1 MSGKKIS
8 MNLTEHLKDK
18 KLLSYLYLDL
28 TIDELIDKMNSIV
41 LTPSN
46 NEDLVPFF
54 AKVRGYLAAEDQ
66 YGENWL
72 IKDIS
77 DEEVHLHKVQ
87 EIAYYIDI
95 LLKTLAAP
103 TIVVKIG
110 DTTYRATK
118 IIEHAMQAGSYNY
131 LEGSLRIMIANDL
144 INRWLFFDED
154 RNPNNYLIYHDTDNT
169 TLPIVIDYNK
179 ADLETDTM
187 KIAGDPNK
195 FGWFREEKTRFLTL
209 LKPENF
215 EKMCIEDFEE
225 RLTCLM
231 SIKKEDIVSICKKV
245 FTNEKINDVDETSKL
260 VTDNIMFRA
269 DYLNTYFRKWFKK
282 KDLKVEKE
290 IDDRY
295 AGLGKSFMDYYKDD
309 S

>member
-1 MSGKKIS
+1 

-18 KLLSYLYLDL
+18 ELRSYLYLDL
-28 TIDELIDKMNSIV
+28 TMDELIDKMNTIK
-41 LTPSN
+41 LTPSE

-54 AKVRGYLAAEDQ
+54 AKVRGYLAAVDQ
-66 YGENWL
+66 YGDNWL
-72 IKDIS
+72 IKDITE
-77 DEEVHLHKVQ
+77 DEVHLHKVQ
-87 EIAYYIDI
+87 EVAFYIDV

-131 LEGSLRIMIANDL
+131 LEDPLRKMIANDL

-154 RNPNNYLIYHDTDNT
+154 RNPNNYLIYHDTDNRS
-169 TLPIVIDYNK
+169 LPIVIDYNK

-187 KIAGDPNK
+187 KIAGDPEK

-215 EKMCIEDFEE
+215 ESMCIEDFEE
-225 RLTCLM
+225 RLQCLE
-231 SIKKEDIVSICKKV
+231 SIKESDIKNICTKV
-245 FTNEKINDVDETSKL
+245 FTNEKINNVQETADL
-260 VTDNIMFRA
+260 VTRNMMFRA
-269 DYLNTYFRKWFKK
+269 DYLVKYFRRWFKK
-282 KDLKVEKE
+282 KDLKAEKE
-290 IDDRY
+290 QDDRY
-295 AGLGKSFMDYYKDD
+295 SGLGQSFLNYYKDD
-309 S
+309 N